1 MGGSTNSFLHILA
14 LANAAGLDVTLDDF
28 EELSHKIHQ
37 IVKLDPAAAP
47 TMSDFHKAG
56 GVPALLKT
64 FN

>member
-1 MGGSTNSFLHILA
+1 MLHLTIL
-14 LANAAGLDVTLDDF
+14 

-64 FN
+64 LIDANVRDKR